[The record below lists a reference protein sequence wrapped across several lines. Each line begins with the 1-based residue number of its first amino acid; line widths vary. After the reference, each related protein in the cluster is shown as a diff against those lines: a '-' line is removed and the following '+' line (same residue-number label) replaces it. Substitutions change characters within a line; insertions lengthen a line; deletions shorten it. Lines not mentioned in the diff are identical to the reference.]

1 MEDNTHESRSEWTI
15 RQRLVCRSTYR
26 ARNWSTQRRAT
37 GARDKLVT
45 AGKALWLVLKECR
58 VKRTSDTTQTRYVYV
73 PLYACTGTSRDARDA
88 FMHGTVDTDARK
100 MTGSNTKQ
108 NAEVLLPFNLEYQ
121 QTRHDSSPEQWG
133 ERWGLVSCLCVFT
146 SDPVN
151 VVRDGQLKFSWGQ
164 SESTY

>member
-88 FMHGTVDTDARK
+88 FMHGTVDTDARYVF
-100 MTGSNTKQ
+100 MYIVGGLYSNTFCDCTINGCTTIEK
-108 NAEVLLPFNLEYQ
+108 NMKN
-121 QTRHDSSPEQWG
+121 TD
-133 ERWGLVSCLCVFT
+133 T
-146 SDPVN
+146 SEI
-151 VVRDGQLKFSWGQ
+151 LKCFSFF
-164 SESTY
+164 S